1 MGIDEIDQ
9 SHRRDVGDN
18 SRHTLTALINHG
30 QQRSIA
36 WFPIFNSEMFAAME
50 QSQGQSSGNLPLSL
64 L

>member
-18 SRHTLTALINHG
+18 SRHTLTALRNHG
-30 QQRSIA
+30 QQSSIA
-36 WFPIFNSEMFAAME
+36 WLPIFNNEMFAAME
-50 QSQGQSSGNLPLSL
+50 QSQSSGNLPLSL